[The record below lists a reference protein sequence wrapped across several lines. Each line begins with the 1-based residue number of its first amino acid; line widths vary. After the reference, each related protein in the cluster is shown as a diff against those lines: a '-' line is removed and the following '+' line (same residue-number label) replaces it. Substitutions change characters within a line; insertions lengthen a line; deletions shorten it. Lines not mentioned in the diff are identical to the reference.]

1 MNVHLHS
8 YVCTHTNT
16 HTFQLSLS
24 KAHIQLNCAHTYQS
38 VPRIWHSTRLSS
50 LRLHTTRA
58 AIGLLLN
65 YITISESPSCP
76 RFQLPPKVTTL
87 PVCAYSF
94 SLILSD
100 LASVLQP
107 KGIKKEFKP
116 VRSLPCL
123 KETPLATCPLPP

>member
-8 YVCTHTNT
+8 YMYTHTNT

-24 KAHIQLNCAHTYQS
+24 KTHIQLNCAHTYQS
-38 VPRIWHSTRLSS
+38 VPRVRCSTRQS
-50 LRLHTTRA
+50 LPLRA
-58 AIGLLLN
+58 ARAPVGLFLN
-65 YITISESPSCP
+65 YITISESPSCS
-76 RFQLPPKVTTL
+76 RFQLPPNVITL

-100 LASVLQP
+100 LSSVLQP
-107 KGIKKEFKP
+107 KGIFKKFKP

-123 KETPLATCPLPP
+123 KETPLAACPLPP